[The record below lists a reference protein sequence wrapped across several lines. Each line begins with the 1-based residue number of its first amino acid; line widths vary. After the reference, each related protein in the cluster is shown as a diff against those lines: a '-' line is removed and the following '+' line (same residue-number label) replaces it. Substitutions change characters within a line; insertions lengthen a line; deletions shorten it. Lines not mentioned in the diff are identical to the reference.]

1 MPALTTCP
9 VPEIDKTLS
18 PYIRSRQDALRI
30 RRTLSKYLTA
40 NLRPVNS
47 ATQTQHLN
55 HECPFDYSG
64 VNIKPPDIK
73 QTRLKYLLALQAR
86 LQADA
91 RHREIQFSL
100 DELQARHVMETPT
113 QVDSAYDYEVTRS
126 YVYLLRQRRR
136 YAELQTVQDALEK
149 LLNANLLNQPK
160 KPEILVHESIGEQ
173 PGLPAERLEIF
184 AQYQDDDSWVFKL
197 KKEVLEAKA
206 SMDRANAARVEAQ
219 KEYCDTP
226 SLQQQVQALS
236 HARNEIVEWV
246 EDELA
251 KMNEESEFLEDA
263 SPVKKSNGHTPFSGM
278 VSVEDQVQKCYSKYI
293 TSRSNL
299 IGAHESIQRQQLQ
312 IQPGIAGTDSI
323 TAYINPLQSSTRANA
338 APNSTGAITSIL
350 PLLPSLAQIDGNE
363 RSLLQQAV
371 YLQAQLSSADEEI
384 MDSLSRLSG
393 ESHLIPSGSKGI
405 AAWGRIA
412 TQVEAATEEFAK
424 TQLQESQLEINNI
437 NTVID
442 LCSLQSKVLSST
454 QNKQTR

>member
-1 MPALTTCP
+1 MSALTTCP

-18 PYIRSRQDALRI
+18 PYIRSRQDTLRI
-30 RRTLSKYLTA
+30 RRALSKYLTA

-47 ATQTQHLN
+47 ATQNQHLN
-55 HECPFDYSG
+55 HECPLDYSG
-64 VNIKPPDIK
+64 VNVKPPDIK
-73 QTRLKYLLALQAR
+73 QTRLTYLLSLQAR
-86 LQADA
+86 LQAEA
-91 RHREIQFSL
+91 RHREIQSSL
-100 DELQARHVMETPT
+100 EELQARHVVETPT
-113 QVDSAYDYEVTRS
+113 QVDSAYDNEVTRS
-126 YVYLLRQRRR
+126 YVSLLQQRRR
-136 YAELQTVQDALEK
+136 YAELQTVRDALEK

-160 KPEILVHESIGEQ
+160 KPKILVQESIGEQ

-184 AQYQDDDSWVFKL
+184 AQGQEDDSWAFKL

-219 KEYCDTP
+219 KAYCETP
-226 SLQQQVQALS
+226 SLQRQVQALS
-236 HARNEIVEWV
+236 HARNEMVEWV
-246 EDELA
+246 EDELS

-263 SPVKKSNGHTPFSGM
+263 SPVKKHNGQTPFLEM
-278 VSVEDQVQKCYSKYI
+278 ASVEIQVQTCYSKYI

-299 IGAHESIQRQQLQ
+299 VEAHESMQQNQ
-312 IQPGIAGTDSI
+312 QQPGIAGTDSLA
-323 TAYINPLQSSTRANA
+323 TSTNPPQYSTRTNA
-338 APNSTGAITSIL
+338 ASNPTGAIARII
-350 PLLPSLAQIDGNE
+350 PLLPSLAQIAGNE

-384 MDSLSRLSG
+384 TDSLSRLSG

-412 TQVEAATEEFAK
+412 MQVEAVTEEFAK
-424 TQLQESQLEINNI
+424 TQLQESQLEINSI

-454 QNKQTR
+454 YNKQPR